1 MAPEIEASQLKTRR
15 SQNSDSAHSLADSD
29 SAKQVNISAAILLIL
44 TLYMVGYS
52 NTQQKTDTERVLL
65 AFPPYA
71 LVFQAALLYGAAHK
85 ADYTAGTTSGIYLS
99 TSRGVRG
106 RVEANPRAW
115 PLGVSTSAF
124 SA

>member
-65 AFPPYA
+65 AFPP
-71 LVFQAALLYGAAHK
+71 VFQAALLYGAAHK